1 MLRILRLIVFNI
13 NLITKPLKITIL
25 KSYQLLN
32 LLPLFG
38 IKCNL

>member
-32 LLPLFG
+32 LLPLFN